1 MSYDDYFNRMEA
13 LQHYIKKECT
23 GDAEELAEKIGVSRR
38 TVFFYLE
45 NLRDKG
51 HDIEYSRLRKTYYYN
66 CIEKSEKER

>member
-23 GDAEELAEKIGVSRR
+23 GDAAELADKIGVSRR

-45 NLRDKG
+45 KLRDKG
-51 HDIEYSRLRKTYYYN
+51 DDIKYSRPRKTYFYSDSN
-66 CIEKSEKER
+66 